1 MCNFLFRAT
10 SSTLASTTSARSATR
25 PSTRLWST
33 RSARASSNGRR
44 WNRFEKRLTSFFIK
58 FAAPLIY
65 WTSRSHTSLS
75 CITIMY
81 TTKSID
87 KVGRS
92 WKSKQTQL
100 ALKMLWW
107 HHNSATIFRPVRQCM
122 WLMRSPLRISGARS
136 ILSAFVVPSPFSNLV
151 QRASLFC

>member
-65 WTSRSHTSLS
+65 WTFRLHTSLS
-75 CITIMY
+75 SITIMY
-81 TTKSID
+81 PAKLID
-87 KVGRS
+87 KVGHSR
-92 WKSKQTQL
+92 KSKQTQVGPKL
-100 ALKMLWW
+100 PWW

-122 WLMRSPLRISGARS
+122 WLMRPPLRISRARP
-136 ILSAFVVPSPFSNLV
+136 ILSAFVVQSPFSNLV